1 MGTGNV
7 GVPLFMLPKYDC
19 RNCIM
24 LESENKTLR
33 ARIEEFEEYNRLLHE
48 KNHALHER
56 IAKLEKELQA
66 EKDVAQAAFNV
77 AMEGK

>member
-1 MGTGNV
+1 MKVKGHRCILTPEEMV
-7 GVPLFMLPKYDC
+7 A
-19 RNCIM
+19 RNTCP
-24 LESENKTLR
+24 SCASLR
-33 ARIEEFEEYNRLLHE
+33 ARIKEFEEYNRLLHE